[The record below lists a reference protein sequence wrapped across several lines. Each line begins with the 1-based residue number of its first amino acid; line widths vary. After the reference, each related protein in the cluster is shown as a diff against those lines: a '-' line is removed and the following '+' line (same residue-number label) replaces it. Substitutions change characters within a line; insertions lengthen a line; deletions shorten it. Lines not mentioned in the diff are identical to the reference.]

1 MRQRYHGDRKRRGAA
16 GPLAVA
22 IAAAAG
28 AWAAFRPFRLAVE
41 GESMAPALMPGDW
54 VVVVRP
60 RRIRRGDVVVL
71 EDPRT
76 PGFELVKR
84 IVGMPGDR
92 LEVTGSWEQG
102 DVAGV
107 VLGADE
113 YWVEGDL
120 PERSTDSRTFGP
132 VRRGRIRGVVWVR
145 YWSSEW
151 FERGKGGETG

>member
-1 MRQRYHGDRKRRGAA
+1 MRQRYHGDRKRRRAA
-16 GPLAVA
+16 GPLALGL
-22 IAAAAG
+22 AAVAG
-28 AWAAFRPFRLAVE
+28 AYAAFRPFRLAVE

-54 VVVVRP
+54 VLVVRP

-84 IVGMPGDR
+84 IVGLPGDR
-92 LEVTGSWEQG
+92 LEVTGTWEAG

-107 VLGADE
+107 VLGAGE
-113 YWVEGDL
+113 YWVKGDA

-132 VRRGRIRGVVWVR
+132 VRRERIRGVVLVR
-145 YWSSEW
+145 YWSAEWLERRSER
-151 FERGKGGETG
+151 EAG

>member
-1 MRQRYHGDRKRRGAA
+1 MRQRYHGDRKRRRAA
-16 GPLAVA
+16 GPLALA
-22 IAAAAG
+22 LAAAG
-28 AWAAFRPFRLAVE
+28 TWAAFRPFRLAVE

-54 VVVVRP
+54 VVAVRP

-84 IVGMPGDR
+84 IVGLPGDR
-92 LEVTGSWEQG
+92 LEVTGTWEAG

-113 YWVEGDL
+113 FWVEGDL

-132 VRRGRIRGVVWVR
+132 VRRDRIRGVVLVR
-145 YWSSEW
+145 YWSPEW
-151 FERGKGGETG
+151 FERKKESEAG

>member
-1 MRQRYHGDRKRRGAA
+1 
-16 GPLAVA
+16 
-22 IAAAAG
+22 
-28 AWAAFRPFRLAVE
+28 
-41 GESMAPALMPGDW
+41 MAPTLMPGDW

-84 IVGMPGDR
+84 VVGMPGDR
-92 LEVTGSWEQG
+92 LEVTGTWEAG

-132 VRRGRIRGVVWVR
+132 VGRGRIRGVVLIR
-145 YWSSEW
+145 YWSADW
-151 FERGKGGETG
+151 FEQKKGRESG

>member
-1 MRQRYHGDRKRRGAA
+1 MRQRYHGDKKRRGA
-16 GPLAVA
+16 GPVA
-22 IAAAAG
+22 ITIAAAAG

-41 GESMAPALMPGDW
+41 GESMAPALLPGDW
-54 VVVVRP
+54 VVAVRP

-84 IVGMPGDR
+84 VLGLPGDR
-92 LEVTGSWEQG
+92 LEVTGTWEAG

-113 YWVEGDL
+113 YWVEGDA

-132 VRRGRIRGVVWVR
+132 VRRDRIRGVVWVR
-145 YWSSEW
+145 YWSPEW
-151 FERGKGGETG
+151 FERRRSQEPG